1 MNDEDRAIALGN
13 PSSVWRFGQERR
25 LALIRQFSP
34 LEGRRVLDIGCGIG
48 KYVHAFRRFTDEAY
62 GVEFDRARAVEAGRT
77 LPFIVQAA
85 SEFLPFADNTFD
97 MVLLHEVIEHVF
109 DDRETIRE
117 AHRVTKWGGTIVIFA
132 PNRLFPF
139 ETHGAYLPGRGYV
152 FGNIPLLGYLPSPL
166 RNRLAPHVRA
176 YLPGA
181 IRRLFRGLP
190 GRVVVETAIYPGFDN
205 IAARRPRLGA
215 LLRRVLYALER
226 SPLKWFGLSHYV
238 VVRKQF

>member
-1 MNDEDRAIALGN
+1 MSDNDKAIALGH
-13 PSSVWRFGQERR
+13 PSYVWRFGQERR
-25 LALIRQFSP
+25 LRLIREQAP
-34 LEGRRVLDIGCGIG
+34 LDGQRVLDIGCGIG
-48 KYVHAFRRFTDEAY
+48 MYVQAFRRFTDEAY
-62 GVEFDRARAVEAGRT
+62 GVEFDRERAIAAGRE

-85 SEFLPFADNTFD
+85 SEFLPFADNSFD
-97 MVLLHEVIEHVF
+97 LVLLHEVIEHVAN
-109 DDRETIRE
+109 DRQTVRE
-117 AHRVTKWGGTIVIFA
+117 AHRVTKWGGVIVIFA

-152 FGNIPLLGYLPSPL
+152 FGNIPLVGYLPNPL
-166 RNRLAPHVRA
+166 RDRLAPHVRA

-190 GRVVVETAIYPGFDN
+190 GRVLVETAIYPGFDN
-205 IAARRPRLGA
+205 IVARRPRLGA

-226 SPLKWFGLSHYV
+226 SPLKWLGLSHFV